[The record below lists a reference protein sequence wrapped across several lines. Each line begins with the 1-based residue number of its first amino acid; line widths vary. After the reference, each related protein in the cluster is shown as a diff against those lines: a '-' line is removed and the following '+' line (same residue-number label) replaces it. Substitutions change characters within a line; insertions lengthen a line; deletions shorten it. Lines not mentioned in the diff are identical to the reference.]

1 MKKHDV
7 AFILG
12 RFQPFHTGHL
22 SLVKKGFEVA
32 DNVCLILGSCDRP
45 RSLRNPFTYD
55 ERITIIKSHPYT
67 QALKSN
73 IYFLKD
79 VDNLYNHDQWRAD
92 LINKIKNFGNEHNF
106 KDMIILDH
114 TKDNS
119 EFIYEDTGFIINR
132 FQVNDTVKY
141 SNKDDVF
148 DTPLS
153 ATAIREQ
160 IYRDI
165 FVFSQ
170 YPKYLQSVDLN
181 IKELKDSL
189 QVDYNYYEKYKA
201 DYEALPYPPVFVT
214 VDVVLRIF
222 DHILLI
228 ERGRTPG
235 KGLLAL
241 PGGFFDA
248 ESDVSTVDA
257 AIRELHEETGLNI
270 PTHILKSCIV
280 DNKIFDFKYRST
292 RGRVISH
299 TFYIDA
305 TTWCTDE
312 FDLFDESDI
321 EKIPTQAGDDASKTQ
336 FVGLKDI
343 VSNNMFD
350 DHYDIIKYFES
361 KEEGLLYG

>member
-7 AFILG
+7 SFILG
-12 RFQPFHTGHL
+12 RFQPFHIGHL

-32 DNVCLILGSCDRP
+32 DNVCLILGSSDRP
-45 RSLRNPFTYD
+45 RSLRNPFTYE
-55 ERITIIKSHPYT
+55 ERVKIIKNNPCICT
-67 QALKSN
+67 KQDN

-79 VDNLYNHDQWRAD
+79 VDNLYNHNQWRAD

-119 EFIYEDTGFIINR
+119 EFVYEDTGFIINR
-132 FQVNDTVKY
+132 FQLNDTVNY
-141 SNKDDVF
+141 SNKNEVF

-189 QVDYNYYEKYKA
+189 QPDYDYYEKYKA
-201 DYEALPYPPVFVT
+201 DYENLPYPPVFVT
-214 VDVVLRIF
+214 VDVVLKVF

-248 ESDVSTVDA
+248 ESDVSTLDA
-257 AIRELHEETGLNI
+257 ATRELQEETNI
-270 PTHILKSCIV
+270 GISNYGLKSSIL
-280 DNKIFDFKYRST
+280 DNKVFDFKYRSQ

-305 TTWCTDE
+305 SEWC
-312 FDLFDESDI
+312 LRNLYICGNSDI
-321 EKIPTQAGDDASKTQ
+321 NKIPVQAGDDSGKAQ
-336 FVGLKDI
+336 FVHLKDI
-343 VSNNMFD
+343 TSKNMFD
-350 DHYDIIKYFES
+350 DHYDIIKYFDPV
-361 KEEGLLYG
+361 EGKIHYD